1 LRRRLCALFG
11 HHRDSRR
18 AHPSIDGWRAPCR
31 LCGARMVRV
40 SSGRWQ
46 VLGDPEPAP
55 RTAPVMRAARHPFA
69 DDQAGVG
76 TRPDQGRV
84 RGKAGRQRR
93 ESNEGD
99 RTLRLLGALFEHP
112 QLAEPPW
119 EANDDRRDGPR
130 ARLQNPRSEAEM
142 FAIAFACCREM
153 LFRMA
158 DHFSPG
164 SKLPAER
171 TLRRRSI
178 APAAAANDGARD

>member
-1 LRRRLCALFG
+1 
-11 HHRDSRR
+11 
-18 AHPSIDGWRAPCR
+18 
-31 LCGARMVRV
+31 MVRV

-55 RTAPVMRAARHPFA
+55 RTAQVMRAARHPFA
-69 DDQAGVG
+69 DDQAEVG

-84 RGKAGRQRR
+84 RGGGGRQQHQ
-93 ESNEGD
+93 SLEGE
-99 RTLRLLGALFEHP
+99 RMRRLLGALFEHSP
-112 QLAEPPW
+112 IAQPGW
-119 EANDDRRDGPR
+119 EANEDHRDGSR
-130 ARLQNPRSEAEM
+130 ARLANPRSEAEM

-164 SKLPAER
+164 SQLPVER

-178 APAAAANDGARD
+178 SPAAAANDGAGD

>member
-1 LRRRLCALFG
+1 
-11 HHRDSRR
+11 
-18 AHPSIDGWRAPCR
+18 
-31 LCGARMVRV
+31 
-40 SSGRWQ
+40 
-46 VLGDPEPAP
+46 
-55 RTAPVMRAARHPFA
+55 MRAARHPFA

-84 RGKAGRQRR
+84 RGGAGRQQHQ
-93 ESNEGD
+93 SLEGECT
-99 RTLRLLGALFEHP
+99 RRLLGALFDHP
-112 QLAEPPW
+112 PLAEPGW
-119 EANDDRRDGPR
+119 EVNEDRRDRPR
-130 ARLQNPRSEAEM
+130 ARLQNQRAEAEM

-164 SKLPAER
+164 SKLPSER